1 MMIRTCFLVLFL
13 GVNLWCSGQ
22 PTSAKRVAPPKNT
35 CVNHQFSKSAFVSG
49 EELTYAMSYT
59 LMFIWTDVG
68 AVTFTATDD
77 SYLGRNALHFKAV
90 GKSYPFYDNFFKVRD
105 VYEAWVH
112 PKTLKPFYFNREVDE
127 GGYTINNIYT
137 FNWETNDLYAYIK
150 RKNKPEKHDTL
161 QVLPCSID
169 IVSVLYY
176 CRSIDYSN
184 AKINQKY
191 PISLALDDALYTVIY
206 RYQGKEEIN
215 VKGLGRFKC
224 LKFGVGLVKGSVFT
238 GKEELTLWVTDD
250 DNKIPI
256 YIESPIKVG
265 TVRGRV
271 IGMKNLK
278 YPLSSKVQ
286 PKAN

>member
-1 MMIRTCFLVLFL
+1 MMIRTCFLFLFL
-13 GVNLWCSGQ
+13 GVSFCCSGQ
-22 PTSAKRVAPPKNT
+22 PASAKRVAPPKNT

-49 EELTYAMSYT
+49 EALTYAMSYT

-68 AVTFTATDD
+68 EVTFTATDD
-77 SYLGRNALHFKAV
+77 SYLGKNALHFRAV

-105 VYEAWVH
+105 IYETWVH

-191 PISLALDDALYTVIY
+191 PISLALDDAQKKWVVT
-206 RYQGKEEIN
+206 
-215 VKGLGRFKC
+215 
-224 LKFGVGLVKGSVFT
+224 GLVAGTRVSGSTDRMTALQYSSQHYFQRPDADHVSLDPNATSMT
-238 GKEELTLWVTDD
+238 GWMSRRRWRPV
-250 DNKIPI
+250 
-256 YIESPIKVG
+256 
-265 TVRGRV
+265 
-271 IGMKNLK
+271 
-278 YPLSSKVQ
+278 SSHR
-286 PKAN
+286 

>member
-1 MMIRTCFLVLFL
+1 MEKKISLLAIALGLVIF
-13 GVNLWCSGQ
+13 CSGQ
-22 PTSAKRVAPPKNT
+22 TTGSKKTTPPKNT
-35 CVNHQFSKSAFVSG
+35 CVNYTFANSSFASG
-49 EELTYAMSYT
+49 ESLTYAMSYT

-68 AVTFTATDD
+68 EVTFTATDD
-77 SYLGRNALHFKAV
+77 TYLGKDALHFRAV

-137 FNWETNDLYAYIK
+137 FDWKTNLLYAYIK
-150 RKNKPEKHDTL
+150 RKNRPEKHDTL
-161 QVLPCSID
+161 AVLPCSID

-176 CRSIDYSN
+176 CRNIDYSS
-184 AKINQKY
+184 AKINQKF
-191 PISLALDDALYTVIY
+191 PISLALDDELYTVLY
-206 RYQGKEEIN
+206 RYQGKEEID
-215 VKGLGRFKC
+215 VKGLGRFRC
-224 LKFGVGLVKGSVFT
+224 LKFGIGLVKGSVFS

-278 YPLSSKVQ
+278 YPLTSKVQ
-286 PKAN
+286 K